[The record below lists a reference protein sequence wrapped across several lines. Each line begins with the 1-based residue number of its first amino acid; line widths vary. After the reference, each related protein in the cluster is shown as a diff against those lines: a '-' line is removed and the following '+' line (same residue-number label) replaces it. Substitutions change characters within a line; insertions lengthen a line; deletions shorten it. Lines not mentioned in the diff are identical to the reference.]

1 MPKYN
6 RQYGNTRNSYFILF
20 RVKVLKP
27 TVFLEI
33 STMEHARGAG
43 KRQQRNANKEWSLF
57 SGTGHRLGGDSGE
70 TLQSPDERRKKDRR
84 MNATNEMPEPA
95 SSGETLRSPDAW
107 CNKCQR
113 MHTLIT
119 ISDTK
124 SPVRFRNAVTGK
136 ELHLDPHNVRSALYT
151 DKMLPFITRSWLSP
165 NIPTSLEWY
174 LKYIAYLLNCH
185 ISAIRLVATKVD
197 GDSCVITYK
206 DRSFTLLTSLHK
218 ESDENIW
225 VNVMV
230 DGTQSTESWHTDGRW
245 HTNKS
250 K

>member
-1 MPKYN
+1 
-6 RQYGNTRNSYFILF
+6 
-20 RVKVLKP
+20 
-27 TVFLEI
+27 
-33 STMEHARGAG
+33 MEHARGVG
-43 KRQQRNANKEWSLF
+43 KRQRNDANKEWTPF
-57 SGTGHRLGGDSGE
+57 SATGHRLGEDSGE
-70 TLQSPDERRKKDRR
+70 TLQSPDERRKNYRR
-84 MNATNEMPEPA
+84 TTNEMPEPA
-95 SSGETLRSPDAW
+95 SSSETLRSPGAW
-107 CNKCQR
+107 CNKCHC
-113 MHTLIT
+113 MH
-119 ISDTK
+119 

-165 NIPTSLEWY
+165 NIPRSLEWY

>member
-1 MPKYN
+1 
-6 RQYGNTRNSYFILF
+6 
-20 RVKVLKP
+20 
-27 TVFLEI
+27 
-33 STMEHARGAG
+33 
-43 KRQQRNANKEWSLF
+43 
-57 SGTGHRLGGDSGE
+57 
-70 TLQSPDERRKKDRR
+70 

-151 DKMLPFITRSWLSP
+151 DEMLPFITRSWLSP
-165 NIPTSLEWY
+165 NIPRSLEWY
-174 LKYIAYLLNCH
+174 LTYIAYLLNCH

-230 DGTQSTESWHTDGRW
+230 DALRAGTQMVDGTQTNQSES
-245 HTNKS
+245 
-250 K
+250 